1 MRAGGVARQGYG
13 KQLDVAAA
21 PCSACG
27 QEGPGSGTPLALAV
41 LALAVQLRG
50 PPDTLHQ
57 ATPQGHPEG
66 LG

>member
-1 MRAGGVARQGYG
+1 MRAGGVARQGFG

-50 PPDTLHQ
+50 ATSHAAPGNPPR
-57 ATPQGHPEG
+57 AP
-66 LG
+66 